1 LNSTNGITIVPLG
14 SLLPGFNYTV
24 DISATFNL
32 TDGAGNPEQIVINT
46 PAACTITMAPHTN
59 IELRS
64 SDWCANGPKPIN
76 ALVAANVWLCG
87 AVNYEWRFRQTAPVL
102 DVAFGAPIAGLPTN
116 RFLNLGGASLVAGAT
131 YDVEIRPVFAGN
143 VPGNWSS
150 TARCLQIIGP
160 SSAHED
166 NNGAPLL
173 RNAEEDVTSVALY
186 PNPNNG
192 ERVSLTIDGTPDLV
206 QVRVLDATG
215 REVNRTVWMAADG
228 LNREVVFGQPLSP
241 GIYVIELIAD
251 GRRTTERM
259 IVQR

>member
-1 LNSTNGITIVPLG
+1 
-14 SLLPGFNYTV
+14 
-24 DISATFNL
+24 
-32 TDGAGNPEQIVINT
+32 
-46 PAACTITMAPHTN
+46 
-59 IELRS
+59 
-64 SDWCANGPKPIN
+64 
-76 ALVAANVWLCG
+76 
-87 AVNYEWRFRQTAPVL
+87 
-102 DVAFGAPIAGLPTN
+102 
-116 RFLNLGGASLVAGAT
+116 
-131 YDVEIRPVFAGN
+131 VEIRPVFAGN